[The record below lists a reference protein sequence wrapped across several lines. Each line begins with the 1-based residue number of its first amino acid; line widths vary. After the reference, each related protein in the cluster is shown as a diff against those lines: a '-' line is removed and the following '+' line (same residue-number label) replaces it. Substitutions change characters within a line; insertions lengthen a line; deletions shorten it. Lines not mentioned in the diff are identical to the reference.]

1 MGISG
6 CFLGRRLY
14 CGLVLPNTLPLVS
27 GSVEMVVLGF
37 SSGLVVFCRFPPV
50 FFVPGEFLGGTSGGA
65 PGGGG
70 AGCDGLWSSSPLD
83 VEGMTSPSSVSVSDS
98 SVVFLQ
104 FLTEIDRLF
113 SSANG
118 FL

>member
-1 MGISG
+1 
-6 CFLGRRLY
+6 
-14 CGLVLPNTLPLVS
+14 
-27 GSVEMVVLGF
+27 MVVLGF
-37 SSGLVVFCRFPPV
+37 SSGLIVFHLFPPV
-50 FFVPGEFLGGTSGGA
+50 VFGPGESLGGTGGGVT
-65 PGGGG
+65 GGGG
-70 AGCDGLWSSSPLD
+70 AGCDGLWSSSLLD
-83 VEGMTSPSSVSVSDS
+83 VEGMTNPSSVSVSDS

>member
-1 MGISG
+1 M
-6 CFLGRRLY
+6 
-14 CGLVLPNTLPLVS
+14 S

-37 SSGLVVFCRFPPV
+37 SSGLVVFCLFPHLCLG
-50 FFVPGEFLGGTSGGA
+50 PGEFLGGTSGGA

-70 AGCDGLWSSSPLD
+70 AGCDGLWSSSLLD
-83 VEGMTSPSSVSVSDS
+83 VEGMISPSSVFVSDS
-98 SVVFLQ
+98 LVVFLR

>member
-1 MGISG
+1 
-6 CFLGRRLY
+6 
-14 CGLVLPNTLPLVS
+14 
-27 GSVEMVVLGF
+27 MVVLGF
-37 SSGLVVFCRFPPV
+37 SSGLVVFSVVDGFLV
-50 FFVPGEFLGGTSGGA
+50 LDFEPGEFLGGTGGGA
-65 PGGGG
+65 PGWEAGV
-70 AGCDGLWSSSPLD
+70 GCDGLLSSSLLD

-98 SVVFLQ
+98 LVVFLW